1 MQGKIEGK
9 GKKGFKMRKK
19 EIKKRRGRPRS
30 HFLWCSLSNEAV
42 N

>member
-1 MQGKIEGK
+1 MQGKIEGF
-9 GKKGFKMRKK
+9 KKREK
-19 EIKKRRGRPRS
+19 EIKKRRGCPRS

>member
-1 MQGKIEGK
+1 MQGKIEGF
-9 GKKGFKMRKK
+9 KKREK